1 LADIEAD
8 IAEAFLRTAAPLAA
22 EDIAEAFL
30 RAVAQVATGW
40 LVAAAGM

>member
-1 LADIEAD
+1 
-8 IAEAFLRTAAPLAA
+8 LAA

-40 LVAAAGM
+40 PVAAAGM